1 MYSPFFY
8 AKPVICMSVFV
19 AVDGTFNTGSSQGKV
34 NVGIPVLVMCVMGD
48 VSTCIELHWCD

>member
-1 MYSPFFY
+1 M
-8 AKPVICMSVFV
+8 FV